1 MFHEWVYEFM
11 NKFDVMLASQMHS
24 NMCYWRFIVVRFPPV
39 VVGEVSTQSEVAD
52 LGPEDSGEAR
62 VDAPEDLYAQVPG
75 LDEVTVL

>member
-1 MFHEWVYEFM
+1 
-11 NKFDVMLASQMHS
+11 MLLEVFFA
-24 NMCYWRFIVVRFPPV
+24 RFPPV